1 MVIIAKIDNKKAKGR
16 GDGMVRIEYDRLVA
30 ICYSI
35 GVLLLLKIPND
46 NELIGEKLFN
56 FYKVPVYTYIYMGYK
71 VSNILIVS
79 FVLHII
85 AFILFVKWL
94 VKKKSSTFRTMNKIK
109 VVGIGILI
117 LMMPFI
123 LNNILHTLNKTWY
136 YAGKTGVEAIE
147 YKKEDSQCR
156 MEKNGEGI
164 EQKCIV
170 TLKNYRNHSQALKV
184 VLYDNANENSK
195 GYPVPKPVYL
205 QKHETKQ
212 FEFQIPVAY
221 NSGIEKDKVP
231 NIKLHSLHKND
242 EKYN

>member
-1 MVIIAKIDNKKAKGR
+1 MIRV
-16 GDGMVRIEYDRLVA
+16 EYDRLVA

-35 GVLLLLKIPND
+35 AVLLLLKIPND

-56 FYKVPVYTYIYMGYK
+56 FYKVPVHTYIYMDYK

-79 FVLHII
+79 FILHVI
-85 AFILFVKWL
+85 AFFLFVKWL
-94 VKKKSSTFRTMNKIK
+94 GKKESRIFKTMNKVKI
-109 VVGIGILI
+109 VGISMLI
-117 LMMPFI
+117 LMTPFI
-123 LNNILHTLNKTWY
+123 LNNILQTLNKTWY

-156 MEKNGEGI
+156 MEKKGEDI

-184 VLYDNANENSK
+184 VLYDDANQKSK
-195 GYPVPKPVYL
+195 SYQVPKPVYL

-212 FEFQIPVAY
+212 FEFQIPVVY
-221 NSGIEKDKVP
+221 NSSIEKNKVP
-231 NIKLHSLHKND
+231 NIKLHPLHENN
-242 EKYN
+242 ENYN

>member
-1 MVIIAKIDNKKAKGR
+1 MI
-16 GDGMVRIEYDRLVA
+16 RIEYDRLVA

-56 FYKVPVYTYIYMGYK
+56 VYKIPIHTYVYMDYK

-79 FVLHII
+79 FILHVI
-85 AFILFVKWL
+85 AFILFLKWL
-94 VKKKSSTFRTMNKIK
+94 GKKESSTFRKMNKIK
-109 VVGIGILI
+109 VVGISILI

-123 LNNILHTLNKTWY
+123 LNNILQTLNKTWY

-156 MEKNGEGI
+156 MEKNGEDI
-164 EQKCIV
+164 ERKCIV

-184 VLYDNANENSK
+184 VLYEDSK
-195 GYPVPKPVYL
+195 SYPVPNPIYL

-212 FEFQIPVAY
+212 VEFQIPVVYSSVIA
-221 NSGIEKDKVP
+221 KDAVP
-231 NIKLHSLHKND
+231 NIKIHSLHEND
-242 EKYN
+242 TK